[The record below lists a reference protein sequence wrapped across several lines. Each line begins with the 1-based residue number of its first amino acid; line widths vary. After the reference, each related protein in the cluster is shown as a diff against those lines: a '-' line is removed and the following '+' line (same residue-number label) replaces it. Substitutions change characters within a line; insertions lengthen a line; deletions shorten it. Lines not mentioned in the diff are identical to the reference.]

1 MAAGD
6 PAGLSRLYDSY
17 APRLLALGVHVLRD
31 QGEAEDVLHDV
42 FMEAWKRAGS
52 FDAER
57 AAVRTWL
64 VVRMR
69 SRCLDRLRAR
79 NVRADAPEA
88 RLPAPV
94 SVAPPERMEAA
105 ADVGRIRDAVATLPD
120 AQRRVMELLY
130 FEGLSSR
137 EAAERI
143 GCPVGSVKSRVR
155 LAMTSLRRDLLT
167 EEAR

>member
-1 MAAGD
+1 M
-6 PAGLSRLYDSY
+6 
-17 APRLLALGVHVLRD
+17 
-31 QGEAEDVLHDV
+31 
-42 FMEAWKRAGS
+42 
-52 FDAER
+52 
-57 AAVRTWL
+57 
-64 VVRMR
+64 
-69 SRCLDRLRAR
+69 
-79 NVRADAPEA
+79 RADAPEA

>member
-94 SVAPPERMEAA
+94 
-105 ADVGRIRDAVATLPD
+105 GRIRDAVATLPD